1 MNIYEGL
8 TKLIV
13 KDVRRYI
20 PICQYDVILY
30 LKAQNLSLLEKRNFK
45 KKPFQMKL
53 KQVLFTITISAITTL
68 AIVWGYGT
76 FYKQN
81 NAFGGQENGVIPA
94 NYKYAGY
101 TDGNTPPG
109 AVDFT
114 IPAESATPAVVH
126 IKTKTNAKQVNNNL
140 PRTQRQNPFSDLLGD
155 DMFDQLFGG
164 GRANVIPE
172 QKASGSGVIVSD
184 DGYIVTNNHV
194 VQNADEIMVTLSNK
208 KSFKAKVIG
217 TDPSYD
223 LAVIK
228 IDATA
233 LPYLVYGNSDNVK
246 IGQWVLAIGYPLN
259 LETTVTAG
267 IVSAK
272 ARSLGLN
279 KDKTGNPGGGV
290 ESFIQT
296 DAAVNMGNSGG
307 ALVNTEG
314 RLIGVNS
321 AIASPTG
328 YYSGYSYAIPV
339 NIVKKVVDDIMKFG
353 TVQRG
358 YLGIAFGN
366 AGDMTEEAKKKFNIP
381 SEAYD
386 GIYAT
391 DVPRDGGA
399 FDAGIRI
406 GDRIQKVNSVDILSG
421 GELQEQVS
429 RYKPGDKVPVT
440 ILRNGNQQTL
450 TVTLKNKAGNYDIVK
465 NNESTDLLGADFVTL
480 DPKKAREYGVNGGII
495 VKKINE
501 GAINDQT
508 RMKDSFIIL
517 KINDKEVKSVAEM
530 KAVIADAKSITITGF
545 YPGYEGLYE
554 YPLTLGE

>member
-1 MNIYEGL
+1 
-8 TKLIV
+8 
-13 KDVRRYI
+13 
-20 PICQYDVILY
+20 
-30 LKAQNLSLLEKRNFK
+30 
-45 KKPFQMKL
+45 MKL
-53 KQVLFTITISAITTL
+53 RQVLFTIAISATTAL
-68 AIVWGYGT
+68 TILWGYGK
-76 FYKQN
+76 FSKQN
-81 NAFGGQENGVIPA
+81 NAYAGQQNGVIPA
-94 NYKYAGY
+94 NYKYAGF
-101 TDGNTPPG
+101 TDGTTPPG
-109 AVDFT
+109 AVVDFT
-114 IPAESATPAVVH
+114 QPAAAATPTVVH

-140 PRTQRQNPFSDLLGD
+140 PRVQRQNPFSDLLGD
-155 DMFDQLFGG
+155 DMFEQLFGG
-164 GRANVIPE
+164 GRANIIPE
-172 QKASGSGVIVSD
+172 QRASGSGVIISD

-194 VQNADEIMVTLSNK
+194 VQNADEITVTLNNK
-208 KSFKAKVIG
+208 KTYKAKVIG

-228 IDATA
+228 VDATE
-233 LPYLVYGNSDNVK
+233 LPYLVYGNSDDVK

-279 KDKTGNPGGGV
+279 KDKTGNPAGAV

-307 ALVNTEG
+307 ALINTEG

-366 AGDMTEEAKKKFNIP
+366 AADMTDDAKKKYNVP
-381 SEAYD
+381 LESYD

-391 DVPRDGGA
+391 DVTKDGGA
-399 FDAGIRI
+399 FAAGIKT
-406 GDRIQKVNSVDILSG
+406 GDRIVKINGIEIFSG

-440 ILRNGNQQTL
+440 FLRNGKEQTVS
-450 TVTLKNKAGNYDIVK
+450 VTLKNKAGNYDIVK
-465 NNESTDLLGADFVTL
+465 IDEAADLLGADFVTL
-480 DPKKAREYGVNGGII
+480 DAKKAKEYGVAGGVV
-495 VKKINE
+495 VKKIKE
-501 GAINDQT
+501 GALNDQT

-517 KINDKEVKSVAEM
+517 KVNDKDVKTVAEL
-530 KAVIADAKSITITGF
+530 KDAIGSEKSITITGF
-545 YPGYEGLYE
+545 YPGYDGLYE